1 MRLRSTTP
9 PLLALLAAGAF
20 LLQGAGVQA
29 FTLQGFFMP
38 LDWRFFRVQQSFTGS
53 ANDNAIPDPD
63 FPGHT
68 GATLAIWKG
77 VAEWGSQLHGGGGA
91 DPHQPGGI
99 GSGGANFD
107 SVFQGVNPNPG
118 AGDGNTFSTGPLAGG
133 VLSSTQLTPFGG
145 WSVRFN
151 SNFQWSDGPGPP
163 TGSELD
169 LQGYATYI
177 YGTLLGLGSSAV
189 PGATMSNSLTLSAY
203 ERRSIEADDIAG
215 LQAIYGA
222 ASPTKPVITG
232 VTFNA
237 GQVIV
242 TGANFG
248 TTGNSLLF
256 TPVNP
261 TSFSIPIQVSGLS
274 SNGTQITAPLPL
286 EAGPGALLVRRAGA
300 AFDDLSNSW
309 PVTPTGALCPAP
321 QVFCASTP
329 NSTGSTAGISAS
341 GTPSL
346 TSNDLVLTAT
356 NAPANKSALFFYAP
370 NAFTQ
375 PFGNGVLCLAGGLQR
390 LPVLT
395 TDAAGSANQTIDLLA
410 APFASPRVGEIL
422 RFQLWFRD
430 PAAGGAQF
438 DTSDALLVRV
448 CP

>member
-1 MRLRSTTP
+1 MRLRATTP
-9 PLLALLAAGAF
+9 SLLALFAAGA
-20 LLQGAGVQA
+20 LVLQGAGVQA
-29 FTLQGFFMP
+29 FTLQGFLMP
-38 LDWRFFRVQQSFTGS
+38 LDWRFFRVHQSFTGG
-53 ANDNAIPDPD
+53 ANDNTTPDPD

-77 VAEWGSQLHGGGGA
+77 VAEWGSQPHGSGGA

-107 SVFQGVNPNPG
+107 SVFQGVNPSPG
-118 AGDGNTFSTGPLAGG
+118 AGDGNTFSASPLAGG
-133 VLSSTQLTPFGG
+133 VLSLTELTPLGG
-145 WSVRFN
+145 WRVRFN
-151 SNFQWSDGPGPP
+151 SNFDWSDGPGPP
-163 TGSELD
+163 TGSQID
-169 LQGYATYI
+169 LQGQVTYI
-177 YGTLLGLGSSAV
+177 YGTLLGLGPSND
-189 PGATMSNSLTLSAY
+189 PLATMSSSTTLSAF
-203 ERRSIEADDIAG
+203 ERRSIESDDIAG

-222 ASPTKPVITG
+222 ASSTKPVVTG

-237 GQVIV
+237 GQVFV
-242 TGANFG
+242 SGANFG
-248 TTGNSLLF
+248 ATGNSLLF

-261 TSFSIPIQVSGLS
+261 TSFSIPVQVSGLP
-274 SNGTQITAPLPL
+274 SNGTLIVAPLPL
-286 EAGPGALLVRRAGA
+286 EAGPGALLVRRAGSA
-300 AFDDLSNSW
+300 LDDLSNSW

-321 QVFCASTP
+321 QVFCTSTP
-329 NSTGSTAGISAS
+329 NSTGSTAGVSTT

-346 TSNDLVLTAT
+346 TSNDLVVAAT

-370 NAFTQ
+370 NPFTQ
-375 PFGNGVLCLAGGLQR
+375 PFGNGVLCLSGGLQR

-395 TDAAGSANQTIDLLA
+395 TDASGAASQPIDLHA
-410 APFASPRVGEIL
+410 APFGSPRIGAPL